1 MPIIIR
7 KSVSPGHRKVAYVD
21 GRDLTRKK
29 PERSLTMMI
38 NRHAGRDRTG
48 KISIRHQGGGPK
60 RKYRRIEFGQ
70 RFIGQKGIVQAL
82 EYDPYRTAF
91 IALVEFGGRTKS
103 YILAPKDLHV
113 NDTIEVANKTPIKVG
128 NRLKL
133 VDIPS
138 GVEIHNIELVPGSGG
153 KLVRGA
159 GTSAVI
165 QAKEGSY
172 ALVKLPSGEI
182 RRLHLQCFASV
193 GLVSNPD
200 HNSIQIGKAGRV
212 RLMGIRPTVRGKAMY
227 PAAHPHGG
235 GEGVNPIGLKHPK
248 TFTGQPARGVKTR
261 NRKKP
266 STKFIVKRRK

>member
-1 MPIIIR
+1 MPIKIR
-7 KSVSPGHRKVAYVD
+7 KSVSPGYRKVAYVD
-21 GRDLTRKK
+21 WRDLTRQK
-29 PERSLTMMI
+29 PTRSLTMMLS
-38 NRHAGRDRTG
+38 RHSGRDRTG
-48 KISIRHQGGGPK
+48 KISVRHQGGGAK
-60 RKYRRIEFGQ
+60 RQYRLVEFGQ
-70 RFIGQKGIVQAL
+70 KFIGQEGVVLAL

-91 IALVEFGGRTKS
+91 IALVEFGGRTKC
-103 YILAPKDLHV
+103 YMLAPKDLQV
-113 NDTIEVANKTPIKVG
+113 NDTIEIADKTSIKVG

-133 VDIPS
+133 THIPT
-138 GVEIHNIELVPGSGG
+138 GIDIHNIELVPGSGG

-159 GTSAVI
+159 GASAVI

-172 ALVKLPSGEI
+172 ALIKLPSGEI
-182 RRLHLQCFASV
+182 RKLHLNCFASV

-235 GEGVNPIGLKHPK
+235 GEGVNPIGLKYPK

-261 NRKKP
+261 NSKKP
-266 STKFIVKRRK
+266 SSKFIVKRRK